1 MRVIRLALSS
11 IACLAPSLLARCP
24 STSTLAPVDNL
35 VESHK
40 GGESQG
46 EIQFSGAEGQ
56 GSIA

>member
-11 IACLAPSLLARCP
+11 IACLAPSLLAKCP

-40 GGESQG
+40 ESQS
-46 EIQFSGAEGQ
+46 EIQYLDVQGGQ
-56 GSIA
+56 